1 MKHKRLIIWIM
12 IGLLV
17 VFCPR
22 NSYALEGISE
32 SEIVTLEKC
41 VDGDTATFKDQSG
54 TTFKTRFLAI
64 DTPETVHPT
73 KEVELYGKE
82 ASTYTCTQLTNATE
96 IKLEYDEGSSK
107 VDKYGRRLAW
117 IYVDQVL
124 LQEKLIEQGY
134 AKVAYLYGDYKYTEL
149 LQKKEEEAKEKKL
162 GLWAQEEKKQE
173 EKEEPKKETKKK
185 ASKKETKKNWLQELV
200 DYALGEIFKYI
211 DNLLEKIVKF
221 IESML

>member
-117 IYVDQVL
+117 IFIDDEL
-124 LQEKLIEQGY
+124 LQKQLVKKGY
-134 AKVAYLYGDYKYTEL
+134 AKVAYLYGDYKYTNILKVVEK
-149 LQKKEEEAKEKKL
+149 QAK
-162 GLWAQEEKKQE
+162 
-173 EKEEPKKETKKK
+173 
-185 ASKKETKKNWLQELV
+185 
-200 DYALGEIFKYI
+200 I
-211 DNLLEKIVKF
+211 EKIGIWSNKEVRKESSS
-221 IESML
+221 ISIDKILKKIYQYIRKEIKSML